1 MIDPMCKCG
10 KEPETTLHYLALSC
24 CNIHSAHRTE
34 LLNEICTINSSI
46 SDFPENKLLNT
57 LLYGSEDFNNDT
69 NQKILKSTTRYLVVS
84 DRFNCPLF

>member
-1 MIDPMCKCG
+1 MIDPMCKSG
-10 KEPETTLHYLALSC
+10 KEPGTTLHYLLR
-24 CNIHSAHRTE
+24 CNIHSSHRAE
-34 LLNEICTINSSI
+34 LLNVICAINSSI

-69 NQKILKSTTRYLVVS
+69 NQKILKSTIRYLVVS